1 MSQYAPRTVSFPVN
15 YPATIK
21 LTAGARHSSLF
32 SFRRPQCVSLRSGLN
47 SRATCRFNA
56 RMRPMRANI
65 VGPLES
71 DELATVRSRI
81 GSSNGRDQLIQEA
94 GNKQHRGRAPSIT
107 KTERRRSANLL
118 QMPRGLMCKL
128 RQRGRSFG
136 GPAGSRGIDPS
147 LQPPPAVAASPLREI
162 GNPCLRPSPSSSL
175 VPKRRQC
182 RRPSRC
188 HAAAFFLGRRVRDVR
203 HAAPAPPQSSHIE
216 QIIGVL
222 DSALSRPIGANL
234 VNFLT
239 HCNQI
244 WKPDFRF
251 DL

>member
-1 MSQYAPRTVSFPVN
+1 LACASFLAASVIPNAFHPRARGCGN
-15 YPATIK
+15 AQQQN
-21 LTAGARHSSLF
+21 AGCKDRLKCARHSSLF
-32 SFRRPQCVSLRSGLN
+32 FRRPQCVSLRSGLN
-47 SRATCRFNA
+47 SRARFRFNA
-56 RMRPMRANI
+56 RMRQMRANI

-128 RQRGRSFG
+128 RQRGRSYG
-136 GPAGSRGIDPS
+136 GPVGSRGIDPS
-147 LQPPPAVAASPLREI
+147 LRPPPAVAANPLREI
-162 GNPCLRPSPSSSL
+162 GNPCRRPSPSSF

-188 HAAAFFLGRRVRDVR
+188 RRSFFPRPARSRWATCCSRAAA
-203 HAAPAPPQSSHIE
+203 I
-216 QIIGVL
+216 
-222 DSALSRPIGANL
+222 
-234 VNFLT
+234 LT
-239 HCNQI
+239 H
-244 WKPDFRF
+244 
-251 DL
+251 